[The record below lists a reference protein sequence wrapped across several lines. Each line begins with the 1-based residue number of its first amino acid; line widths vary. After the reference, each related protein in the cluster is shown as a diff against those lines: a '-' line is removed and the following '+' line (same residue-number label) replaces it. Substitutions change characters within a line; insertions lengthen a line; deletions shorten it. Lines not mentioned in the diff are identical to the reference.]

1 MNRKRLN
8 GEGGVADCRGAAL
21 VTLFGV
27 VLTMVRVLAPFKP
40 FLTENHNL
48 VKIITKVSAY
58 IQTSSKTPVRFLS
71 TPQVSTYV

>member
-8 GEGGVADCRGAAL
+8 GEGGVADCRAAL

-27 VLTMVRVLAPFKP
+27 VLTMVRP

>member
-8 GEGGVADCRGAAL
+8 GEGGVADCRAAL

-58 IQTSSKTPVRFLS
+58 IQTSSKTPVRSLS

>member
-8 GEGGVADCRGAAL
+8 GEGGVADCRAAL

-27 VLTMVRVLAPFKP
+27 VLTMVRP

-58 IQTSSKTPVRFLS
+58 IQTSSKTPVRSLS

>member
-8 GEGGVADCRGAAL
+8 GEGGVADCRAAL

-27 VLTMVRVLAPFKP
+27 VLTMVRP
-40 FLTENHNL
+40 FLTEIHNL